1 MVHQRSGKSL
11 FENHE
16 SLLPHSSCPT
26 NTSLVSLRT
35 CCLPVSAVQHHRS
48 IHPSSVVFIFVS
60 ADPTHASAAFP
71 FFLLPTLHLPAF
83 PFPPFPHPSL
93 QEKSAK
99 GLGFHAMAMPE
110 VLSALL
116 DDNLAMKE
124 KIGSANYVWSFPS
137 DAYKKAKTKHETH
150 TTQVDELKNQVMA
163 KETKKK
169 ELEVGREETEEY
181 VQMLAEMKSQKKQV
195 QALQAEEAANASNDP
210 AVLKELA
217 VLVNEIK
224 HHINRVTDNT
234 FELLSFCVKKGM
246 DRQDVK
252 GFLNI
257 TDSFDNVD

>member
-1 MVHQRSGKSL
+1 
-11 FENHE
+11 
-16 SLLPHSSCPT
+16 
-26 NTSLVSLRT
+26 
-35 CCLPVSAVQHHRS
+35 
-48 IHPSSVVFIFVS
+48 
-60 ADPTHASAAFP
+60 
-71 FFLLPTLHLPAF
+71 
-83 PFPPFPHPSL
+83 
-93 QEKSAK
+93 
-99 GLGFHAMAMPE
+99 MPE

-224 HHINRVTDNT
+224 QHINRVTDNT

-257 TDSFDNVD
+257 TDSFDNVDWKQLLCAQYYLFVITRWERVWVWTPKNCKLSENIVRVLLYHTTALTRVYMYFKLKKERYYYFKI